1 MIEIQSQI
9 WRAIFGVRIPSSY
22 FSNLQPMETK
32 ITSWEKELS
41 TSFC

>member
-22 FSNLQPMETK
+22 FQTYNLSK
-32 ITSWEKELS
+32 LKSCHEKELA